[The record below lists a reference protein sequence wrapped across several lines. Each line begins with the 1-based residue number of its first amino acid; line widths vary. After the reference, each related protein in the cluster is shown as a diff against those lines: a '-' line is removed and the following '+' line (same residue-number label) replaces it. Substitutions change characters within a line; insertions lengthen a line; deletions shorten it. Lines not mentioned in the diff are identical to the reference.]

1 MNVFL
6 VPVGNDRYELYCEP
20 SEADQASRG
29 VMAHLLRRV
38 RAMEM
43 AEQRARRDRRAAR
56 RGDKPKR
63 FEACVFRARSGLTRG
78 MVAWVGRQ
86 RLLWHLRHVAEATL
100 VYPADLNGAEA
111 LSVAQKKLQYHREH
125 HRFWMVVDGLGVLV
139 FGPLFF
145 FVPGPNLISWYFT
158 VKMAGH
164 WLAFLGARC
173 GVASVEWSPRLSA
186 ALVALREVISFPR
199 GSRRQRV
206 RALSTELRLE
216 HLVSFIERSVPD
228 QP

>member
-20 SEADQASRG
+20 SEVDQTSSG
-29 VMAHLLRRV
+29 VVAHLLRRV
-38 RAMEM
+38 RDMEV

-56 RGDKPKR
+56 RGDKPKG
-63 FEACVFRARSGLTRG
+63 FEACVFRARGGLARG
-78 MVAWVGRQ
+78 MSEWVGRQ
-86 RLLWHLRHVAEATL
+86 RLFWHLRHVSEATL
-100 VYPADLNGAEA
+100 VYPGDLSSAEA
-111 LSVAQKKLQYHREH
+111 LSVAHRRLQHHREH
-125 HRFWMVVDGLGVLV
+125 HRFWMVVDGLGALV
-139 FGPLFF
+139 FGPLLF
-145 FVPGPNLISWYFT
+145 FVPGPNLISWYFA

-164 WLAFLGARC
+164 WLAFLGARR
-173 GVASVEWSPRLSA
+173 GVASVEWSPRVSS

-216 HLVSFIERSVPD
+216 HLVSFIERTVPD